1 MNKQIRIILC
11 IVLVMSVTLMIVCGL
26 YLMDLR
32 KQLRDTEIRL
42 SESRATWESIDSE
55 KRALQDDL
63 KLVRNDL
70 KEANQSLSEW
80 SEKSASMQA
89 EIEELRTQVEAL
101 KTGTN

>member
-26 YLMDLR
+26 YLMDLK
-32 KQLRDTEIRL
+32 KQLKDTELRL
-42 SESRATWESIDSE
+42 AESRNIWETIDSE

-80 SEKSASMQA
+80 SEKSVSMQA
-89 EIEELRTQVEAL
+89 EIEELRTQIEVL
-101 KTGTN
+101 KTGAV

>member
-26 YLMDLR
+26 YLMDLK
-32 KQLRDTEIRL
+32 KQLKDTELRL
-42 SESRATWESIDSE
+42 AESRNIWETIDRE

-80 SEKSASMQA
+80 SEKSVSMLA
-89 EIEELRTQVEAL
+89 EIEELRTQIEVL
-101 KTGTN
+101 KTGAE